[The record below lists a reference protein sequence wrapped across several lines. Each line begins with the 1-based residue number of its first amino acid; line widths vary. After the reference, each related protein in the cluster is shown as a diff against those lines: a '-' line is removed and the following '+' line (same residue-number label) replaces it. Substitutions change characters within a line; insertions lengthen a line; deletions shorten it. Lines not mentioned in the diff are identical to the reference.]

1 MTSSYRPQPGAIA
14 LSFPVTGAG
23 PRPAAT
29 KDIYV
34 SVFARLG
41 WFFKEQWQRYL
52 VAISL
57 LMMVALLTVIPPKVV
72 GWVVDGIAKGSL
84 DSATLTGYLAG
95 LFGLGLLIYLLR
107 YVWRVMLFGASYRLA
122 YVLRNRLFGHFT
134 RMSPDFYQ
142 RHRTGDL
149 MAHATNDIQA
159 VEMTA
164 GEGVLTLVDS
174 MIVGILVLSIMCS
187 QYSWQL
193 TLLSLLP
200 LPVMAFFMNRF
211 GTQIYKEFKAAQGAF
226 SRLNNKTQ
234 EALSGVRVLKSY
246 AVESL
251 EDRGFAE
258 LTREAG
264 ACNMAVA
271 RIDAKFDPVIYLC
284 IGCSY
289 FLAVAGGSALVLRD
303 ELTLGEL
310 TSFTMYL
317 GQLIWPMFAIAW
329 LFNIIERGSA
339 AYSRIESLLAERSDI
354 EEPVHPVALAS
365 ASAFPL
371 RAVALSYQLEQRTL
385 LRNVEFTLQAGGM
398 LGIVGRTGA
407 GKSSLLKLLMRL
419 ANPTAGEIR
428 MGEVPISQLALG
440 ELRSQFAYVP
450 QEPFLF
456 STTIA
461 ANIALGRPDASR
473 EEIERV
479 ARIAC
484 VHDDIS
490 RFPKGYETE
499 VGEKG
504 VTLSGG
510 QKQRLAIARALLLEA
525 PILVLDDALSA
536 VDAHTEQQILHALK
550 AHKRTLILVS
560 HRMTAVEQADEILVL
575 EQGHVSERGRHGTL
589 MAHNGW
595 YADMVRYQR
604 LEQDVEES
612 L

>member
-1 MTSSYRPQPGAIA
+1 MPRR
-14 LSFPVTGAG
+14 AG
-23 PRPAAT
+23 WWTP
-29 KDIYV
+29 KVGGV
-34 SVFARLG
+34 SVFLRLG
-41 WFFKEQWQRYL
+41 WFFKEQWRRYL
-52 VAISL
+52 IAITL
-57 LMMVALLTVIPPKVV
+57 LMMVAILTVIPPKVV
-72 GWVVDGIAKGSL
+72 GWVVDGIAKGGL
-84 DSATLTGYLAG
+84 DNDTLLRYLAG

-211 GTQIYKEFKAAQGAF
+211 GKQIYKEFKAAQGAF

-251 EDRGFAE
+251 EDQGFAE
-258 LTREAG
+258 LTRQAG
-264 ACNMAVA
+264 ERNMAVA

-289 FLAVAGGSALVLRD
+289 FLAVAGGSALVLQG

-354 EEPVHPVALAS
+354 EDPAQPQAL

-371 RAVALSYQLEQRTL
+371 CANGVGYRLEQRDL
-385 LRNVEFTLQAGGM
+385 LQDIDFNLQRGGM
-398 LGIVGRTGA
+398 LGVVGRTGA

-419 ANPTAGEIR
+419 ANPSAGELT
-428 MGEVPISQLALG
+428 MGGVPVERLALG
-440 ELRSQFAYVP
+440 ELRRQFAYVP

-461 ANIALGRPDASR
+461 ANIALGRPDASQ
-473 EEIERV
+473 EEIDRV

-484 VHDDIS
+484 VHDDIV

-536 VDAHTEQQILHALK
+536 VDAHTEQLILHALK
-550 AHKRTLILVS
+550 AHRRTLILVS

-575 EQGHVSERGRHGTL
+575 EQGRVSERGRHGAL
-589 MAHNGW
+589 IAHNGW

>member
-1 MTSSYRPQPGAIA
+1 M
-14 LSFPVTGAG
+14 
-23 PRPAAT
+23 
-29 KDIYV
+29 
-34 SVFARLG
+34 SVFSRLG
-41 WFFKEQWQRYL
+41 WFFKEQWRRYL
-52 VAISL
+52 IAISL

-84 DSATLTGYLAG
+84 DNDTLMGYLAG
-95 LFGLGLLIYLLR
+95 LFVLGLLIYLLR

-122 YVLRNRLFGHFT
+122 YVLRNRLFSHFT

-174 MIVGILVLSIMCS
+174 IIVGVLVLSIMCS

-251 EDRGFAE
+251 EDKGFAE
-258 LTREAG
+258 LTRQAG

-289 FLAVAGGSALVLRD
+289 FLAVAGGSVLVVRD

-339 AYSRIESLLAERSDI
+339 AYSRIESMLAERSDI
-354 EEPVHPVALAS
+354 EEPTEPAIFAS
-365 ASAFPL
+365 PFPL
-371 RAVALSYQLEQRTL
+371 QAKGVSYQLAQRTL
-385 LRNVEFTLQAGGM
+385 LRHVDFTLHSGGM

-419 ANPTAGEIR
+419 ANPTSGELT
-428 MGEVPISQLALG
+428 MGAVPIAQLALG
-440 ELRSQFAYVP
+440 DLRGQFAYVP

-461 ANIALGRPDASR
+461 ANIALGRPDASQ

-484 VHDDIS
+484 VHDDIC

-510 QKQRLAIARALLLEA
+510 QKQRLSIARALLLAA

-536 VDAHTEQQILHALK
+536 VDAHTEQQILQALK
-550 AHKRTLILVS
+550 AHRRTLILVS

-575 EQGHVSERGRHGTL
+575 EQGYISERGRHGAL

>member
-1 MTSSYRPQPGAIA
+1 M
-14 LSFPVTGAG
+14 
-23 PRPAAT
+23 
-29 KDIYV
+29 
-34 SVFARLG
+34 SVFSRLG
-41 WFFKEQWQRYL
+41 WFFKEQWRRYL
-52 VAISL
+52 IAISL

-84 DSATLTGYLAG
+84 DNDTLMGYLAG
-95 LFGLGLLIYLLR
+95 LFVLGLLIYLLR

-122 YVLRNRLFGHFT
+122 YVLRNRLFSHFT

-174 MIVGILVLSIMCS
+174 IIVGVLVLSIMCS

-251 EDRGFAE
+251 EDKGFAE
-258 LTREAG
+258 LTRQAG

-289 FLAVAGGSALVLRD
+289 FLAVAGGSVLVVRD

-339 AYSRIESLLAERSDI
+339 AYSRIESMLAERSDI
-354 EEPVHPVALAS
+354 EDPTEPAVFVSP
-365 ASAFPL
+365 FPL
-371 RAVALSYQLEQRTL
+371 QAKGVSYQLEQRTL
-385 LRNVEFTLQAGGM
+385 LRNIDFTLHSGGM

-419 ANPTAGEIR
+419 ANPTSGELT
-428 MGEVPISQLALG
+428 MGAVPIAQLALG
-440 ELRSQFAYVP
+440 DLRGQFAYVP

-461 ANIALGRPDASR
+461 ANIALGRPDAR
-473 EEIERV
+473 QEEIERV

-484 VHDDIS
+484 VHDDIC

-510 QKQRLAIARALLLEA
+510 QKQRLSIARALLLAA

-536 VDAHTEQQILHALK
+536 VDAHTEQQILQALK
-550 AHKRTLILVS
+550 AHRRTLILVS

-575 EQGHVSERGRHGTL
+575 EQGHISERGRHGAL

>member
-1 MTSSYRPQPGAIA
+1 MTLSYRPLLGAIA
-14 LSFPVTGAG
+14 LRFPVTGG
-23 PRPAAT
+23 SLGLAAT

-34 SVFARLG
+34 SVFSRLG
-41 WFFKEQWQRYL
+41 WFFKEQWRRYL
-52 VAISL
+52 IAISL

-84 DSATLTGYLAG
+84 DNDTLMGYLAW
-95 LFGLGLLIYLLR
+95 LFVLGLLIYLLR

-122 YVLRNRLFGHFT
+122 YVLRNRLFSHFT

-174 MIVGILVLSIMCS
+174 IIVGVLVLSIMCS

-251 EDRGFAE
+251 EDKGFAE
-258 LTREAG
+258 LTRQAG

-289 FLAVAGGSALVLRD
+289 FLAVAGGSVLVVRD

-339 AYSRIESLLAERSDI
+339 AYSRIESMLAERSDI
-354 EEPVHPVALAS
+354 EDPMEPAVFVSP
-365 ASAFPL
+365 FPL
-371 RAVALSYQLEQRTL
+371 QAKGVSYQLEQRTL
-385 LRNVEFTLQAGGM
+385 LRNIDFTLHSGGM

-419 ANPTAGEIR
+419 ANPTSGELT
-428 MGEVPISQLALG
+428 MGAVSIAQLALG
-440 ELRSQFAYVP
+440 DLRGQFAYVP

-461 ANIALGRPDASR
+461 ANIALGRPDASQ

-484 VHDDIS
+484 VHDDIC

-510 QKQRLAIARALLLEA
+510 QKQRLSIARALLLAA

-536 VDAHTEQQILHALK
+536 VDAHTEQQILQALK
-550 AHKRTLILVS
+550 AHRRTLILVS

-575 EQGHVSERGRHGTL
+575 EQGHISERGRHGAL

>member
-1 MTSSYRPQPGAIA
+1 MTLSYRPLLGAIA
-14 LSFPVTGAG
+14 LRFPVTGG
-23 PRPAAT
+23 SLGLAAT

-34 SVFARLG
+34 SVFSRLG
-41 WFFKEQWQRYL
+41 WFFKEQWRRYL
-52 VAISL
+52 IAISL

-84 DSATLTGYLAG
+84 DNDTLMGYLAW
-95 LFGLGLLIYLLR
+95 LFVLGLLIYLLR

-122 YVLRNRLFGHFT
+122 YVLRNRLFSHFT

-174 MIVGILVLSIMCS
+174 IIVGVLVLSIMCS

-251 EDRGFAE
+251 EDKGFAE
-258 LTREAG
+258 LTRQAG

-289 FLAVAGGSALVLRD
+289 FLAVAGGSVLVVRD

-339 AYSRIESLLAERSDI
+339 AYSRIESMLAERSDI
-354 EEPVHPVALAS
+354 EDPTEPAAFVSP
-365 ASAFPL
+365 FPL
-371 RAVALSYQLEQRTL
+371 QAKGVSYQLEQRTL
-385 LRNVEFTLQAGGM
+385 LRNIDFNLQSGGM

-419 ANPTAGEIR
+419 ANPTSGELT
-428 MGEVPISQLALG
+428 MGAVPIAQLALG
-440 ELRSQFAYVP
+440 DLRGQFAYVP

-461 ANIALGRPDASR
+461 ANIALGRPDASQ

-484 VHDDIS
+484 VHDDIC
-490 RFPKGYETE
+490 RFPKGYETD

-510 QKQRLAIARALLLEA
+510 QKQRLSIARALLLAA

-536 VDAHTEQQILHALK
+536 VDAHTEQQILQALK
-550 AHKRTLILVS
+550 AHRRTLILVS

-575 EQGHVSERGRHGTL
+575 EQGHISERGRHGAL

>member
-1 MTSSYRPQPGAIA
+1 
-14 LSFPVTGAG
+14 
-23 PRPAAT
+23 
-29 KDIYV
+29 
-34 SVFARLG
+34 
-41 WFFKEQWQRYL
+41 
-52 VAISL
+52 
-57 LMMVALLTVIPPKVV
+57 
-72 GWVVDGIAKGSL
+72 
-84 DSATLTGYLAG
+84 
-95 LFGLGLLIYLLR
+95 
-107 YVWRVMLFGASYRLA
+107 
-122 YVLRNRLFGHFT
+122 
-134 RMSPDFYQ
+134 MSPDFYQ

-174 MIVGILVLSIMCS
+174 IMVGVLVLSIMCS

-211 GTQIYKEFKAAQGAF
+211 GKQIYKQFKSAQGAF
-226 SRLNNKTQ
+226 SKLNNKTQ

-251 EDRGFAE
+251 EDQGFAE
-258 LTREAG
+258 LTRQAG
-264 ACNMAVA
+264 ERNMAVA

-339 AYSRIESLLAERSDI
+339 AYSRIESLLGERSDI
-354 EEPVHPVALAS
+354 EEPAHPLALVS
-365 ASAFPL
+365 PFPL
-371 RAVALSYQLEQRTL
+371 QARYVGYQLEQRTL
-385 LRNVEFTLQAGGM
+385 LQSVDFTLQAGGM

-419 ANPTAGEIR
+419 ANPTAGEVR
-428 MGEVPISQLALG
+428 MGDIPISQLALG

-473 EEIERV
+473 EEVERV

-575 EQGHVSERGRHGTL
+575 EQGAVSERGRHGAL

-604 LEQDVEES
+604 LEEAVEES

>member
-1 MTSSYRPQPGAIA
+1 M
-14 LSFPVTGAG
+14 
-23 PRPAAT
+23 
-29 KDIYV
+29 
-34 SVFARLG
+34 SVFSRLG
-41 WFFKEQWQRYL
+41 WFFKEQWRRYL
-52 VAISL
+52 IAISL

-84 DSATLTGYLAG
+84 DNDTLMGYLAG
-95 LFGLGLLIYLLR
+95 LFVLGLLIYLLR

-122 YVLRNRLFGHFT
+122 YVLRNRLFSHFT

-174 MIVGILVLSIMCS
+174 IIVGVLVLSIMCS

-251 EDRGFAE
+251 EDKGFAE
-258 LTREAG
+258 LTRQAG

-289 FLAVAGGSALVLRD
+289 FLAVAGGSVLVVRD

-339 AYSRIESLLAERSDI
+339 AYSRIESMLAERSDI
-354 EEPVHPVALAS
+354 EEPTEPAVFVSP
-365 ASAFPL
+365 FPL
-371 RAVALSYQLEQRTL
+371 QAKGVSYQLEQRTL
-385 LRNVEFTLQAGGM
+385 LRNIDFNLHSGGM

-419 ANPTAGEIR
+419 ANPTSGELT
-428 MGEVPISQLALG
+428 MGAVSIAQLALG
-440 ELRSQFAYVP
+440 DLRGQFAYVP

-461 ANIALGRPDASR
+461 ANIALGRPDASQ

-484 VHDDIS
+484 VHDDIC

-510 QKQRLAIARALLLEA
+510 QKQRLSIARALLLAA

-536 VDAHTEQQILHALK
+536 VDAHTEQQILQALK
-550 AHKRTLILVS
+550 AHRRTLILVS

-575 EQGHVSERGRHGTL
+575 EQGHISERGRHGAL

>member
-1 MTSSYRPQPGAIA
+1 M
-14 LSFPVTGAG
+14 
-23 PRPAAT
+23 
-29 KDIYV
+29 
-34 SVFARLG
+34 G
-41 WFFKEQWQRYL
+41 WFFKEQWRRYL
-52 VAISL
+52 IAISL

-84 DSATLTGYLAG
+84 DNDTLMGYLAG
-95 LFGLGLLIYLLR
+95 LFVLGLLIYLLR

-122 YVLRNRLFGHFT
+122 YVLRNRLFSHFT

-174 MIVGILVLSIMCS
+174 IIVGVLVLSIMCS

-234 EALSGVRVLKSY
+234 EALSGVRVIKSY

-251 EDRGFAE
+251 EDKGFAE
-258 LTREAG
+258 LTRQAG

-289 FLAVAGGSALVLRD
+289 FLAVAGGSVLVVRD

-339 AYSRIESLLAERSDI
+339 AYSRIESMLAERSDI
-354 EEPVHPVALAS
+354 EDPTEPAAFVSP
-365 ASAFPL
+365 FPL
-371 RAVALSYQLEQRTL
+371 QAKGVSYQLEQRTL
-385 LRNVEFTLQAGGM
+385 LRNIDFNLQSGGM

-419 ANPTAGEIR
+419 ANPTSGELT
-428 MGEVPISQLALG
+428 MGAVPIAQLALG
-440 ELRSQFAYVP
+440 DLRGQFAYVP

-461 ANIALGRPDASR
+461 ANIALGRPDASQ

-484 VHDDIS
+484 VHDDIC

-510 QKQRLAIARALLLEA
+510 QKQRLSIARALLLAA

-536 VDAHTEQQILHALK
+536 VDAHTEQQILQALK
-550 AHKRTLILVS
+550 AHRRTLILVS
-560 HRMTAVEQADEILVL
+560 HRMTAVEQADDILVL
-575 EQGHVSERGRHGTL
+575 EQGHISERGRHGAL

>member
-1 MTSSYRPQPGAIA
+1 M
-14 LSFPVTGAG
+14 
-23 PRPAAT
+23 
-29 KDIYV
+29 
-34 SVFARLG
+34 SVFLRLG
-41 WFFKEQWQRYL
+41 WFFKDQWRRYL
-52 VAISL
+52 MAISL

-72 GWVVDGIAKGSL
+72 GWVVDGIARGEL
-84 DSATLTGYLAG
+84 DDGTLMGYLAG
-95 LFGLGLLIYLLR
+95 LLGLGLLIYLLR

-122 YVLRNRLFGHFT
+122 YVLRNRLFTHFT

-174 MIVGILVLSIMCS
+174 FIVGILVLSIMCS

-251 EDRGFAE
+251 EDQGFAE
-258 LTREAG
+258 LTRQAG
-264 ACNMAVA
+264 ERNMAVA

-289 FLAVAGGSALVLRD
+289 FLAVAGGSALVLQD
-303 ELTLGEL
+303 KLTLGEL

-339 AYSRIESLLAERSDI
+339 AYSRIESMLGERSDI
-354 EEPVHPVALAS
+354 EEPPRPAACVSAL
-365 ASAFPL
+365 PL
-371 RAVALSYQLEQRTL
+371 AVGGLGSRLEPGALLQDID
-385 LRNVEFTLQAGGM
+385 FTLKQGGM
-398 LGIVGRTGA
+398 LGVVGRTGA

-419 ANPTAGEIR
+419 ANPTAGAIT
-428 MGEVPISQLALG
+428 MGGVPIDQLPLG
-440 ELRSQFAYVP
+440 TLRNQFAYVP

-461 ANIALGRPDASR
+461 ANIALGKPEASQ

-484 VHDDIS
+484 VHDDIV
-490 RFPKGYETE
+490 RFPRGYQTE

-510 QKQRLAIARALLLEA
+510 QKQRLAIARALLLDA

-536 VDAHTEQQILHALK
+536 VDAHTEQQILLALK
-550 AHKRTLILVS
+550 AHRRTLILVS
-560 HRMTAVEQADEILVL
+560 HRMTAVEQANEILVL
-575 EQGHVSERGRHGTL
+575 EQGAISERGAHGAL
-589 MAHNGW
+589 MTHNGW

>member
-1 MTSSYRPQPGAIA
+1 M
-14 LSFPVTGAG
+14 
-23 PRPAAT
+23 
-29 KDIYV
+29 
-34 SVFARLG
+34 SVFSRLG
-41 WFFKEQWQRYL
+41 WFFKEQWRRYL

-84 DSATLTGYLAG
+84 DNDTLMGYLAG
-95 LFGLGLLIYLLR
+95 LFVLGLLIYLLR

-122 YVLRNRLFGHFT
+122 YVLRNRLFSHFT

-174 MIVGILVLSIMCS
+174 IIVGVLVLSIMCS

-251 EDRGFAE
+251 EDKGFAE
-258 LTREAG
+258 LTRQAG

-289 FLAVAGGSALVLRD
+289 FLAVAGGSVLVVRD

-354 EEPVHPVALAS
+354 EEPAEPTEFV
-365 ASAFPL
+365 SAFPL
-371 RAVALSYQLEQRTL
+371 QAKGVSYQLEQRTL
-385 LRNVEFTLQAGGM
+385 LRNIDFTLHSGGM

-419 ANPTAGEIR
+419 ANPTSGELT
-428 MGEVPISQLALG
+428 MGAVPIAQLALG
-440 ELRSQFAYVP
+440 ELRGQFAYVP

-461 ANIALGRPDASR
+461 ANIALGRPDASQ
-473 EEIERV
+473 EQIERV

-484 VHDDIS
+484 VHDDIC

-510 QKQRLAIARALLLEA
+510 QKQRLSIARALLLEG

-536 VDAHTEQQILHALK
+536 VDAHTERQILQALK
-550 AHKRTLILVS
+550 THRRTLILVS

-575 EQGHVSERGRHGTL
+575 EQGHISERGRHGAL

>member
-1 MTSSYRPQPGAIA
+1 MTLSYRPLLGAIA
-14 LSFPVTGAG
+14 LRFPVTGG
-23 PRPAAT
+23 SLGLAAT

-34 SVFARLG
+34 SVFSRLG
-41 WFFKEQWQRYL
+41 WFFKEQWRRYL
-52 VAISL
+52 IAISL

-84 DSATLTGYLAG
+84 DNDTLMGYLAG
-95 LFGLGLLIYLLR
+95 LFVLGLLIYLLR

-122 YVLRNRLFGHFT
+122 YVLRNRLFSHFT

-174 MIVGILVLSIMCS
+174 IIVGVLVLSIMCS

-251 EDRGFAE
+251 EDKGFAE
-258 LTREAG
+258 LTRQAG

-289 FLAVAGGSALVLRD
+289 FLAVAGGSVLVVRD

-339 AYSRIESLLAERSDI
+339 AYSRIESMLAERSDI
-354 EEPVHPVALAS
+354 EDPMEPAVFVSP
-365 ASAFPL
+365 FPL
-371 RAVALSYQLEQRTL
+371 QAKGVSYQLEQRTL
-385 LRNVEFTLQAGGM
+385 LRNIDFTLHSGGM

-419 ANPTAGEIR
+419 ANPTSGELT
-428 MGEVPISQLALG
+428 MGAVSIAQLALG
-440 ELRSQFAYVP
+440 DLRGQFAYVP

-461 ANIALGRPDASR
+461 ANIALGRPDAR
-473 EEIERV
+473 QEEIERV

-484 VHDDIS
+484 VHDDIC

-510 QKQRLAIARALLLEA
+510 QKQRLSIARALLLAA

-536 VDAHTEQQILHALK
+536 VDAHTEQQILQALK
-550 AHKRTLILVS
+550 AHRRTLILVS

-575 EQGHVSERGRHGTL
+575 EQGHISERGRHGAL

>member
-1 MTSSYRPQPGAIA
+1 MTLSYRPLLGAIA
-14 LSFPVTGAG
+14 LRFPVTGG
-23 PRPAAT
+23 SLGLAAT

-34 SVFARLG
+34 SVFSRLG
-41 WFFKEQWQRYL
+41 WFFKEQWRRYL
-52 VAISL
+52 IAISL

-84 DSATLTGYLAG
+84 DNDTLMGYLAW
-95 LFGLGLLIYLLR
+95 LFVLGLLIYLLR

-122 YVLRNRLFGHFT
+122 YVLRNRLFSHFT

-174 MIVGILVLSIMCS
+174 IIVGVLVLSIMCS

-251 EDRGFAE
+251 EDKGFAE
-258 LTREAG
+258 LTRQAG

-289 FLAVAGGSALVLRD
+289 FLAVAGGSVLVVRD

-339 AYSRIESLLAERSDI
+339 AYSRIESMLAERSDI
-354 EEPVHPVALAS
+354 EDPTEPAAFVSP
-365 ASAFPL
+365 FPL
-371 RAVALSYQLEQRTL
+371 QAKGVSYQLEQRTL
-385 LRNVEFTLQAGGM
+385 LRNIDFNLQSGGM

-419 ANPTAGEIR
+419 ANPTSGELT
-428 MGEVPISQLALG
+428 MGAVPIAQLALG
-440 ELRSQFAYVP
+440 DLRGQFAYVP

-461 ANIALGRPDASR
+461 ANIALGRPDASQ

-484 VHDDIS
+484 VHDDIC

-510 QKQRLAIARALLLEA
+510 QKQRLSIARALLLAA

-536 VDAHTEQQILHALK
+536 VDAHTEQQILQALK
-550 AHKRTLILVS
+550 AHRRTLILVS
-560 HRMTAVEQADEILVL
+560 HRMTAVEQAEEILVL
-575 EQGHVSERGRHGTL
+575 EQGHISERGRHGAL

>member
-1 MTSSYRPQPGAIA
+1 MI
-14 LSFPVTGAG
+14 
-23 PRPAAT
+23 AT

-34 SVFARLG
+34 SVFSRLG
-41 WFFKEQWQRYL
+41 WFFKEQWRRYL

-57 LMMVALLTVIPPKVV
+57 LMMVAVLTVIPPRVV

-84 DSATLTGYLAG
+84 DNDTLIRYLAG
-95 LFGLGLLIYLLR
+95 LFVLGLLIYLLR

-122 YVLRNRLFGHFT
+122 YVLRNRLFSHFT

-174 MIVGILVLSIMCS
+174 IIVGALVLSIMCS

-234 EALSGVRVLKSY
+234 ETLSGVRVLKSY

-251 EDRGFAE
+251 EDKGFAE
-258 LTREAG
+258 LTRQAG

-289 FLAVAGGSALVLRD
+289 FLAVAGGSVLVVRD

-354 EEPVHPVALAS
+354 EEPAQPATFT
-365 ASAFPL
+365 SAFPL
-371 RAVALSYQLEQRTL
+371 KAKGVSYQLEQCTL
-385 LRNVEFTLQAGGM
+385 LRNIDFTLHRGGM
-398 LGIVGRTGA
+398 LGVVGRTGA
-407 GKSSLLKLLMRL
+407 GKSALLKLLMRL
-419 ANPTAGEIR
+419 ANPTAGELT
-428 MGEVPISQLALG
+428 MGAVPITQLALG
-440 ELRSQFAYVP
+440 ELRDQFAYVP

-461 ANIALGRPDASR
+461 ANIALGRPDASA

-484 VHDDIS
+484 VHDDIR
-490 RFPKGYETE
+490 RFPRGYETD

-510 QKQRLAIARALLLEA
+510 QKQRLAIARALLLEG

-536 VDAHTEQQILHALK
+536 VDAHTELQILQALK
-550 AHKRTLILVS
+550 AHRRTLILVS

-575 EQGHVSERGRHGTL
+575 EQGRVSERGRHGIL

>member
-1 MTSSYRPQPGAIA
+1 MTLSYRPLLGAIA
-14 LSFPVTGAG
+14 LRFPVTGG
-23 PRPAAT
+23 SLGLAAT

-34 SVFARLG
+34 SVFSRLG
-41 WFFKEQWQRYL
+41 WFFKEQWRRYL
-52 VAISL
+52 IAISL

-84 DSATLTGYLAG
+84 DNDTLMGYLAG
-95 LFGLGLLIYLLR
+95 LFVLGLLIYLLR

-122 YVLRNRLFGHFT
+122 YVLRNRLFSHFT

-174 MIVGILVLSIMCS
+174 IIVGVLVLSIMCS

-251 EDRGFAE
+251 EDKGFAE
-258 LTREAG
+258 LTRQAG

-289 FLAVAGGSALVLRD
+289 FLAVAGGSVLVVRD

-339 AYSRIESLLAERSDI
+339 AYSRIESMLAERSDI
-354 EEPVHPVALAS
+354 EDPTEPAVFVSP
-365 ASAFPL
+365 FPL
-371 RAVALSYQLEQRTL
+371 QAKGVSYQLEQRTL
-385 LRNVEFTLQAGGM
+385 LRHVDFTLHSGGM

-419 ANPTAGEIR
+419 ANPTSGELT
-428 MGEVPISQLALG
+428 MGAVPIAQLALG
-440 ELRSQFAYVP
+440 DLRGQFAYVP

-461 ANIALGRPDASR
+461 ANIALGRPDASQ

-484 VHDDIS
+484 VHDDIC

-510 QKQRLAIARALLLEA
+510 QKQRLSIARALLLVA

-536 VDAHTEQQILHALK
+536 VDAHTEQQILQALK
-550 AHKRTLILVS
+550 AHRRTLILVS

-575 EQGHVSERGRHGTL
+575 EQGHISERGRHGAL

>member
-1 MTSSYRPQPGAIA
+1 M
-14 LSFPVTGAG
+14 
-23 PRPAAT
+23 
-29 KDIYV
+29 
-34 SVFARLG
+34 SVFLRLG
-41 WFFKEQWQRYL
+41 WFFKDQWRRYL
-52 VAISL
+52 MAISL

-72 GWVVDGIAKGSL
+72 GWVVDGIARGEL
-84 DSATLTGYLAG
+84 DEGTLMGYLAG
-95 LFGLGLLIYLLR
+95 LLGLGLLIYLLR

-122 YVLRNRLFGHFT
+122 YVLRNRLFSHFT

-164 GEGVLTLVDS
+164 GEGVLTLVAS
-174 MIVGILVLSIMCS
+174 FIVGILVLSIMCS

-251 EDRGFAE
+251 EDKGFAE
-258 LTREAG
+258 LTRQAG
-264 ACNMAVA
+264 ECNMAVA

-289 FLAVAGGSALVLRD
+289 FLAVAGGSALVLQDR
-303 ELTLGEL
+303 LTLGEL

-339 AYSRIESLLAERSDI
+339 AYSRIESMLGERSDI
-354 EEPVHPVALAS
+354 EEPARPAAFVSAL
-365 ASAFPL
+365 PL
-371 RAVALSYQLEQRTL
+371 EARGLGYRLEQRSL
-385 LRNVEFTLQAGGM
+385 LHGVDFTLQHGAM

-419 ANPTAGEIR
+419 ANPTAGAIA
-428 MGEVPISQLALG
+428 MGGVPIDQLPLG
-440 ELRSQFAYVP
+440 TLRSQFAYVP

-461 ANIALGRPDASR
+461 ANIALGKPEASR

-484 VHDDIS
+484 VHDDIV

-504 VTLSGG
+504 VTVSGG
-510 QKQRLAIARALLLEA
+510 QKQRLAIARALLLAA
-525 PILVLDDALSA
+525 PVLVLDDALSA
-536 VDAHTEQQILHALK
+536 VDAHTEQQILLALK
-550 AHKRTLILVS
+550 AHRRTLILVS

-575 EQGHVSERGRHGTL
+575 DQGAISERGAHGAL

>member
-1 MTSSYRPQPGAIA
+1 MTLSYRPLLGAIA
-14 LSFPVTGAG
+14 LRFPVTGG
-23 PRPAAT
+23 SLGLAAT

-34 SVFARLG
+34 SVFSRLG
-41 WFFKEQWQRYL
+41 WFFKEQWRRYL
-52 VAISL
+52 IAISL

-84 DSATLTGYLAG
+84 DNDTLMGYLAG
-95 LFGLGLLIYLLR
+95 LFVLGLLIYLLR

-122 YVLRNRLFGHFT
+122 YVLRNRLFSHFT

-174 MIVGILVLSIMCS
+174 IIVGVLVLSIMCS

-251 EDRGFAE
+251 EDKGFAE
-258 LTREAG
+258 LTRQAG

-289 FLAVAGGSALVLRD
+289 FLAVAGGSVLVVRD

-339 AYSRIESLLAERSDI
+339 AYSRIESMLAERSDI
-354 EEPVHPVALAS
+354 EEPTEQAMFVSP
-365 ASAFPL
+365 FPL
-371 RAVALSYQLEQRTL
+371 QAKGVSYQLEQRTL
-385 LRNVEFTLQAGGM
+385 LRNIDFTLHRGGM

-419 ANPTAGEIR
+419 ANPTSGELT
-428 MGEVPISQLALG
+428 MGAVPIAQLALG
-440 ELRSQFAYVP
+440 DLRGQFAYVP

-461 ANIALGRPDASR
+461 ANIALGRPDASQ

-484 VHDDIS
+484 VHDDIC
-490 RFPKGYETE
+490 RFPKGYETD

-510 QKQRLAIARALLLEA
+510 QKQRLSIARALLLAA

-536 VDAHTEQQILHALK
+536 VDAHTEQQILQALK
-550 AHKRTLILVS
+550 AHRRTLILVS

-575 EQGHVSERGRHGTL
+575 EQGHISERGRHGTL

>member
-1 MTSSYRPQPGAIA
+1 M
-14 LSFPVTGAG
+14 
-23 PRPAAT
+23 
-29 KDIYV
+29 
-34 SVFARLG
+34 SVFLRLG
-41 WFFKEQWQRYL
+41 WFFKEQWRRYL
-52 VAISL
+52 IAIIL
-57 LMMVALLTVIPPKVV
+57 LMMVAILTVIPPKVV
-72 GWVVDGIAKGSL
+72 GWVVDGIAKRGL
-84 DSATLTGYLAG
+84 DNDTLLRYLAG

-142 RHRTGDL
+142 RHRIGDL

-211 GTQIYKEFKAAQGAF
+211 GKQIYKEFKAAQGAF

-251 EDRGFAE
+251 EDQGFAE
-258 LTREAG
+258 LTRQAG
-264 ACNMAVA
+264 ERNMAVA

-354 EEPVHPVALAS
+354 EDPAQPQALT
-365 ASAFPL
+365 SAFPL
-371 RAVALSYQLEQRTL
+371 SACGVGYRLEQRDL
-385 LRNVEFTLQAGGM
+385 LQDIDFTLQRGGM
-398 LGIVGRTGA
+398 LGVVGRTGA

-419 ANPTAGEIR
+419 ANPSAGQLT
-428 MGEVPISQLALG
+428 MGSVPIERLALG
-440 ELRSQFAYVP
+440 ELRRQFAYVP

-461 ANIALGRPDASR
+461 ANIALGRPDASQ

-479 ARIAC
+479 ARIAS
-484 VHDDIS
+484 VHDDIV

-550 AHKRTLILVS
+550 VHRRTLILVS

-575 EQGHVSERGRHGTL
+575 EQGHVSERGRHGAL

>member
-1 MTSSYRPQPGAIA
+1 M
-14 LSFPVTGAG
+14 
-23 PRPAAT
+23 
-29 KDIYV
+29 
-34 SVFARLG
+34 SVFSRLG
-41 WFFKEQWQRYL
+41 WFFKEQWRRYL

-84 DSATLTGYLAG
+84 DNNTLMGYLAG
-95 LFGLGLLIYLLR
+95 LFVLGLLIYLLR

-122 YVLRNRLFGHFT
+122 YVLRNRLFSHFT

-174 MIVGILVLSIMCS
+174 IIVGVLVLSIMCS

-251 EDRGFAE
+251 EDKGFAE
-258 LTREAG
+258 LTRQAG

-289 FLAVAGGSALVLRD
+289 FLAVAGGSVLVVRD

-354 EEPVHPVALAS
+354 EEPTEPAMFVSP
-365 ASAFPL
+365 FPL
-371 RAVALSYQLEQRTL
+371 QAKGVSYQLEQRTL
-385 LRNVEFTLQAGGM
+385 LRNIDFTLHSGGM

-419 ANPTAGEIR
+419 ANPTSGELT
-428 MGEVPISQLALG
+428 MGAVPIAQLALG
-440 ELRSQFAYVP
+440 ELRGQFAYVP

-461 ANIALGRPDASR
+461 ANIALGRPDASQ

-484 VHDDIS
+484 VHDDIC

-510 QKQRLAIARALLLEA
+510 QKQRLSIARALLLEG

-536 VDAHTEQQILHALK
+536 VDAHTERQILQALK
-550 AHKRTLILVS
+550 TYRQTLILVS

-575 EQGHVSERGRHGTL
+575 EQGHISERGRHGAL

>member
-1 MTSSYRPQPGAIA
+1 M
-14 LSFPVTGAG
+14 
-23 PRPAAT
+23 
-29 KDIYV
+29 
-34 SVFARLG
+34 SVFLRLG
-41 WFFKEQWQRYL
+41 WFFKDQWRRYL

-57 LMMVALLTVIPPKVV
+57 LMLVALLTVIPPKVV
-72 GWVVDGIAKGSL
+72 GWVVDGIAKGGL
-84 DSATLTGYLAG
+84 DGSTLTGYLAG

-122 YVLRNRLFGHFT
+122 YVLRNRLFTHFT

-174 MIVGILVLSIMCS
+174 FIVGILVLSIMCS

-251 EDRGFAE
+251 EDQGFAE
-258 LTREAG
+258 LTRQAG
-264 ACNMAVA
+264 ERNMAVA

-354 EEPVHPVALAS
+354 EEPSSPLPFTS
-365 ASAFPL
+365 PFPL
-371 RAVALSYQLEQRTL
+371 VMKGVAYRLESRTL
-385 LRNVEFTLQAGGM
+385 LLGIDFTLSRGGM

-419 ANPTAGEIR
+419 ANPGAGQITMEGQAI
-428 MGEVPISQLALG
+428 EQLSLEA
-440 ELRSQFAYVP
+440 LRSQFAYVP

-461 ANIALGRPDASR
+461 ANIALGRLDASQ

-484 VHDDIS
+484 VHDDIV
-490 RFPKGYETE
+490 RFPRGYETE

-510 QKQRLAIARALLLEA
+510 QKQRLAIARALLLDA

-536 VDAHTEQQILHALK
+536 VDAHTEQQILLALK

-575 EQGHVSERGRHGTL
+575 EQGEISERGRHDAL
-589 MAHNGW
+589 MIHNGW

>member
-1 MTSSYRPQPGAIA
+1 MTLSYRPLLGAIA
-14 LSFPVTGAG
+14 LRFPVTGG
-23 PRPAAT
+23 SLGLAAT

-34 SVFARLG
+34 SVFSRLG
-41 WFFKEQWQRYL
+41 WFFKEQWRRYL
-52 VAISL
+52 IAISL

-84 DSATLTGYLAG
+84 DNDTLMGYLAG
-95 LFGLGLLIYLLR
+95 LFVLGLLIYLLR

-122 YVLRNRLFGHFT
+122 YVLRNRLFSHFT

-174 MIVGILVLSIMCS
+174 IIVGVLVLSIMCS

-251 EDRGFAE
+251 EDKGFAE
-258 LTREAG
+258 LTRQAG

-289 FLAVAGGSALVLRD
+289 FLAVAGGSVLVVRD

-339 AYSRIESLLAERSDI
+339 AYSRIESMLAERSDI
-354 EEPVHPVALAS
+354 EDPTEPAVFVSP
-365 ASAFPL
+365 FPL
-371 RAVALSYQLEQRTL
+371 QAKGVSYQLEQRTL
-385 LRNVEFTLQAGGM
+385 LRNIDFTLHSGGM

-419 ANPTAGEIR
+419 ANPTSGELT
-428 MGEVPISQLALG
+428 MDAVPIAQLALG
-440 ELRSQFAYVP
+440 DLRGQFAYVP

-461 ANIALGRPDASR
+461 ANIALGRPDASQ

-484 VHDDIS
+484 VHDDIC

-510 QKQRLAIARALLLEA
+510 QKQRLSIARALLLAA

-536 VDAHTEQQILHALK
+536 VDAHTEQQILQALK
-550 AHKRTLILVS
+550 AHRRTLILVS

-575 EQGHVSERGRHGTL
+575 EQGHISERGRHGIL

>member
-1 MTSSYRPQPGAIA
+1 M
-14 LSFPVTGAG
+14 
-23 PRPAAT
+23 
-29 KDIYV
+29 
-34 SVFARLG
+34 SVFSRLG
-41 WFFKEQWQRYL
+41 WFFKEQWRRYL
-52 VAISL
+52 IAISL

-84 DSATLTGYLAG
+84 DNNTLMGYLAG
-95 LFGLGLLIYLLR
+95 LFVLGLLIYLLR

-122 YVLRNRLFGHFT
+122 YVLRNRLFSHFT

-174 MIVGILVLSIMCS
+174 IIVGVLVLSIMCS

-251 EDRGFAE
+251 EDKGFAE
-258 LTREAG
+258 LTRQAG

-289 FLAVAGGSALVLRD
+289 FLAVAGGSVLVVRD

-339 AYSRIESLLAERSDI
+339 AYSRIESMLAERSDI
-354 EEPVHPVALAS
+354 EDPMEPAVFVSP
-365 ASAFPL
+365 FPL
-371 RAVALSYQLEQRTL
+371 QAKGVSYQLEQRTL
-385 LRNVEFTLQAGGM
+385 LRNIDFTLHSGGM

-419 ANPTAGEIR
+419 ANPTSGELT
-428 MGEVPISQLALG
+428 MDAVPIAQLALG
-440 ELRSQFAYVP
+440 DLRGQFAYVP

-461 ANIALGRPDASR
+461 ANIALGRPDASQ

-484 VHDDIS
+484 VHDDIC

-510 QKQRLAIARALLLEA
+510 QKQRLSIARALLLAA

-536 VDAHTEQQILHALK
+536 VDAHTEQQILQALK
-550 AHKRTLILVS
+550 AHRRTLILVS

-575 EQGHVSERGRHGTL
+575 EQGHISERGRHGIL

>member
-1 MTSSYRPQPGAIA
+1 M
-14 LSFPVTGAG
+14 
-23 PRPAAT
+23 
-29 KDIYV
+29 
-34 SVFARLG
+34 SVFSRLG
-41 WFFKEQWQRYL
+41 WFFKEQWRRYL
-52 VAISL
+52 IAISL

-84 DSATLTGYLAG
+84 DNDTLMGYLAG
-95 LFGLGLLIYLLR
+95 LFVLGLLIYLLR

-122 YVLRNRLFGHFT
+122 YVLRNRLFSHFT

-174 MIVGILVLSIMCS
+174 IIVGVLVLSIMCS

-251 EDRGFAE
+251 EDKGFAE
-258 LTREAG
+258 LTRQAG

-289 FLAVAGGSALVLRD
+289 FLAVAGGSVLVVRD

-339 AYSRIESLLAERSDI
+339 AYSRIESMLAERSDI
-354 EEPVHPVALAS
+354 EDPTEPAVFVSP
-365 ASAFPL
+365 FPL
-371 RAVALSYQLEQRTL
+371 QAKGVSYQLEQRTL
-385 LRNVEFTLQAGGM
+385 LRHVDFTLHSGGM

-419 ANPTAGEIR
+419 ANPTSGELT
-428 MGEVPISQLALG
+428 MGAVPIAQLALG
-440 ELRSQFAYVP
+440 DLRGQFAYVP

-461 ANIALGRPDASR
+461 ANIALGRPDASQ

-484 VHDDIS
+484 VHDDIC

-510 QKQRLAIARALLLEA
+510 QKQRLSIARALLLVA

-536 VDAHTEQQILHALK
+536 VDAHTEQQILQALK
-550 AHKRTLILVS
+550 AHRRTLILVS

-575 EQGHVSERGRHGTL
+575 EQGHISERGRHGAL

>member
-1 MTSSYRPQPGAIA
+1 MTLSYRPLLGAIA
-14 LSFPVTGAG
+14 LRFPVTGG
-23 PRPAAT
+23 SLGLAAT

-34 SVFARLG
+34 SVFSRLG
-41 WFFKEQWQRYL
+41 WFFKEQWRRYL
-52 VAISL
+52 IAISL

-84 DSATLTGYLAG
+84 DNDTLMGYLAW
-95 LFGLGLLIYLLR
+95 LFVLGLLIYLLR

-122 YVLRNRLFGHFT
+122 YVLRNRLFSHFT

-174 MIVGILVLSIMCS
+174 IIVGVLVLSIMCS

-251 EDRGFAE
+251 EDKGFAE
-258 LTREAG
+258 LTRQAG

-289 FLAVAGGSALVLRD
+289 FLAVAGGSVLVVRD

-339 AYSRIESLLAERSDI
+339 AYSRIESMLAERSDI
-354 EEPVHPVALAS
+354 EDPTEPAMFVSP
-365 ASAFPL
+365 FPL
-371 RAVALSYQLEQRTL
+371 QAKGVSYQLEQRTL
-385 LRNVEFTLQAGGM
+385 LRNIDFTLHSGGM

-419 ANPTAGEIR
+419 ANPTSGELT
-428 MGEVPISQLALG
+428 MGAVPIAQLALG
-440 ELRSQFAYVP
+440 DLRGQFAYVP

-461 ANIALGRPDASR
+461 ANIALGRPDASQ

-484 VHDDIS
+484 VHDDIC

-510 QKQRLAIARALLLEA
+510 QKQRLSIARALLLAA

-536 VDAHTEQQILHALK
+536 VDAHTEQQILQALK
-550 AHKRTLILVS
+550 AHRRTLILVS

-575 EQGHVSERGRHGTL
+575 EQGHISERGRHGAL

>member
-1 MTSSYRPQPGAIA
+1 M
-14 LSFPVTGAG
+14 
-23 PRPAAT
+23 
-29 KDIYV
+29 
-34 SVFARLG
+34 SVFSRLG
-41 WFFKEQWQRYL
+41 WFFKEQWRRYL
-52 VAISL
+52 IAISL

-84 DSATLTGYLAG
+84 DNDTLMGYLAG
-95 LFGLGLLIYLLR
+95 LFVLGLLIYLLR

-122 YVLRNRLFGHFT
+122 YVLRNRLFSNFT

-174 MIVGILVLSIMCS
+174 IIVGVLVLSIMCS

-251 EDRGFAE
+251 EDKGFAE
-258 LTREAG
+258 LTRQAG

-289 FLAVAGGSALVLRD
+289 FLAVAGGSVLVVRD

-339 AYSRIESLLAERSDI
+339 AYSRIESMLAERSDI
-354 EEPVHPVALAS
+354 EDPMEPAAFVSP
-365 ASAFPL
+365 FPL
-371 RAVALSYQLEQRTL
+371 QAKGVSYQLEQRTL
-385 LRNVEFTLQAGGM
+385 LRNIDFTLHSGGM

-419 ANPTAGEIR
+419 ANPTSGELT
-428 MGEVPISQLALG
+428 MGAVSIAQLALG
-440 ELRSQFAYVP
+440 DLRGQFAYVP

-461 ANIALGRPDASR
+461 ANIALGRPDASQ

-484 VHDDIS
+484 VHDDIC

-510 QKQRLAIARALLLEA
+510 QKQRLSIARALLLAA

-536 VDAHTEQQILHALK
+536 VDAHTEQQILQALK
-550 AHKRTLILVS
+550 AHRRTLILVS

-575 EQGHVSERGRHGTL
+575 EQGHISERGRHGTL

>member
-1 MTSSYRPQPGAIA
+1 M
-14 LSFPVTGAG
+14 
-23 PRPAAT
+23 
-29 KDIYV
+29 
-34 SVFARLG
+34 SVFSRLG
-41 WFFKEQWQRYL
+41 WFFKEQWRRYL
-52 VAISL
+52 IAISL

-84 DSATLTGYLAG
+84 DNDTLMDYLAG
-95 LFGLGLLIYLLR
+95 LFVLGLLIYLLR

-122 YVLRNRLFGHFT
+122 YVLRNRLFSHFT

-174 MIVGILVLSIMCS
+174 IIVGVLVLSIMCS

-251 EDRGFAE
+251 EDKGFAE
-258 LTREAG
+258 LTRQAG

-289 FLAVAGGSALVLRD
+289 FLAVAGGSVLVVRD

-339 AYSRIESLLAERSDI
+339 AYSRIESMLAERSDI
-354 EEPVHPVALAS
+354 EDPTEPAAFVSP
-365 ASAFPL
+365 FPL
-371 RAVALSYQLEQRTL
+371 QAKGVSYQLEQRTL
-385 LRNVEFTLQAGGM
+385 LRNIDFNLQSGGM

-419 ANPTAGEIR
+419 ANPTSGELT
-428 MGEVPISQLALG
+428 MGAVPIAQLALG
-440 ELRSQFAYVP
+440 DLRGQFAYVP

-461 ANIALGRPDASR
+461 ANIALGRPDASQ

-484 VHDDIS
+484 VHDDIC

-510 QKQRLAIARALLLEA
+510 QKQRLSIARALLLAA

-536 VDAHTEQQILHALK
+536 VDAHTEQQILQALK
-550 AHKRTLILVS
+550 AHRRTLILVS
-560 HRMTAVEQADEILVL
+560 HRMTAVEQAEEILVL
-575 EQGHVSERGRHGTL
+575 EQGHISERGRHGAL

>member
-1 MTSSYRPQPGAIA
+1 M
-14 LSFPVTGAG
+14 
-23 PRPAAT
+23 
-29 KDIYV
+29 
-34 SVFARLG
+34 SVFLRLG
-41 WFFKEQWQRYL
+41 WFFKDQWRRYL
-52 VAISL
+52 MAISL

-72 GWVVDGIAKGSL
+72 GWVVDGIARGEL
-84 DSATLTGYLAG
+84 DDGTLMGYLAG
-95 LFGLGLLIYLLR
+95 LLGLGLLIYLLR

-122 YVLRNRLFGHFT
+122 YVLRNRLFSHFT
-134 RMSPDFYQ
+134 CMSPDFYQ

-174 MIVGILVLSIMCS
+174 FIVGILVLSIMCS

-251 EDRGFAE
+251 EDKGFAE
-258 LTREAG
+258 LTRQAG
-264 ACNMAVA
+264 ECNMAVA

-289 FLAVAGGSALVLRD
+289 FLAVAGGSALVLQD
-303 ELTLGEL
+303 KLTLGEL

-339 AYSRIESLLAERSDI
+339 AYSRIESMLGERSDI
-354 EEPVHPVALAS
+354 EEPARSAAFVSAL
-365 ASAFPL
+365 PL
-371 RAVALSYQLEQRTL
+371 EARGLGYRLDQRSL
-385 LRNVEFTLQAGGM
+385 LHGVDFTLQHGAM

-419 ANPTAGEIR
+419 ANPTAGAIA
-428 MGEVPISQLALG
+428 MGGVPIDQLPLG
-440 ELRSQFAYVP
+440 TLRSQFAYVP

-461 ANIALGRPDASR
+461 ANIALGKPEASR

-484 VHDDIS
+484 VHDDIV
-490 RFPKGYETE
+490 RFPRGYETE

-510 QKQRLAIARALLLEA
+510 QKQRLAIARALLLAA

-536 VDAHTEQQILHALK
+536 VDAHTEQQILLALK
-550 AHKRTLILVS
+550 AHRRTLILVS

-575 EQGHVSERGRHGTL
+575 DQGAISERGAHGAL

>member
-1 MTSSYRPQPGAIA
+1 M
-14 LSFPVTGAG
+14 
-23 PRPAAT
+23 
-29 KDIYV
+29 
-34 SVFARLG
+34 SVFSRLG
-41 WFFKEQWQRYL
+41 WFFKEQWRRYL

-57 LMMVALLTVIPPKVV
+57 LMMVAVLTVIPPRVV

-84 DSATLTGYLAG
+84 DNDTLIRYLAG
-95 LFGLGLLIYLLR
+95 LFVLGLLIYLLR

-122 YVLRNRLFGHFT
+122 YVLRNRLFSHFT

-174 MIVGILVLSIMCS
+174 IIVGALVLSIMCS

-234 EALSGVRVLKSY
+234 ETLSGVRVLKSY

-251 EDRGFAE
+251 EDKGFAE
-258 LTREAG
+258 LTRQAG

-289 FLAVAGGSALVLRD
+289 FLAVAGGSVLVVRD

-354 EEPVHPVALAS
+354 EEPAQPATFT
-365 ASAFPL
+365 SAFPL
-371 RAVALSYQLEQRTL
+371 KAKGVSYQLEQCTL
-385 LRNVEFTLQAGGM
+385 LRNIDFTLHRGGM
-398 LGIVGRTGA
+398 LGVVGRTGA
-407 GKSSLLKLLMRL
+407 GKSALLKLLMRL
-419 ANPTAGEIR
+419 ANPTAGELT
-428 MGEVPISQLALG
+428 MGAVPITQLALG
-440 ELRSQFAYVP
+440 ELRDQFAYVP

-461 ANIALGRPDASR
+461 ANIALGRPDASA

-484 VHDDIS
+484 VHDDIR
-490 RFPKGYETE
+490 RFPRGYETD

-510 QKQRLAIARALLLEA
+510 QKQRLAIARALLLEG

-536 VDAHTEQQILHALK
+536 VDAHTELQILQALK
-550 AHKRTLILVS
+550 AHRRTLILVS

-575 EQGHVSERGRHGTL
+575 EQGRVSERGRHGIL

>member
-1 MTSSYRPQPGAIA
+1 MTNGGPLGAA
-14 LSFPVTGAG
+14 
-23 PRPAAT
+23 R
-29 KDIYV
+29 KDVDV
-34 SVFARLG
+34 SVFLRLG
-41 WFFKEQWQRYL
+41 WFFKEQWRRYL
-52 VAISL
+52 TAIAL

-72 GWVVDGIAKGSL
+72 GWVVDGVAKGEL
-84 DSATLTGYLAG
+84 DHGTLMGYLAG

-122 YVLRNRLFGHFT
+122 YVLRNRLFHHFT

-174 MIVGILVLSIMCS
+174 FIVGILVLSIMCS

-251 EDRGFAE
+251 EDQGFAE
-258 LTREAG
+258 LTRQAG
-264 ACNMAVA
+264 ECNMAVA

-289 FLAVAGGSALVLRD
+289 FLAVAGGSALVLQD
-303 ELTLGEL
+303 KLTLGEL

-354 EEPVHPVALAS
+354 QDPVAPQPLTAS
-365 ASAFPL
+365 FPL
-371 RAVALSYQLEQRTL
+371 CMKGVDYRLEQRSL
-385 LRNVEFTLQAGGM
+385 LQGIDFSLQQGCM
-398 LGIVGRTGA
+398 LGVVGRTGA

-419 ANPTAGEIR
+419 ANPSAGQIT
-428 MGEVPISQLALG
+428 MGGVPIQQLALAD
-440 ELRSQFAYVP
+440 LRSQFAYVP

-461 ANIALGRPDASR
+461 ANIALGRPEASQ

-490 RFPKGYETE
+490 RFPMGYATE

-510 QKQRLAIARALLLEA
+510 QKQRLAIARALLLPA

-536 VDAHTEQQILHALK
+536 VDAHTEQQILQALK
-550 AHKRTLILVS
+550 AHRRTLILIS

-575 EQGHVSERGRHGTL
+575 EQGRVSERGRHGAL

>member
-1 MTSSYRPQPGAIA
+1 MTLSYRPLLGAIA
-14 LSFPVTGAG
+14 LRFPVTGG
-23 PRPAAT
+23 SLGLAAT

-34 SVFARLG
+34 SVFSRLG
-41 WFFKEQWQRYL
+41 WFFKEQWRRYL
-52 VAISL
+52 IAISL

-84 DSATLTGYLAG
+84 DNDTLMGYLAG
-95 LFGLGLLIYLLR
+95 LFVLGLLIYLLR

-122 YVLRNRLFGHFT
+122 YVLRNRLFSHFT

-174 MIVGILVLSIMCS
+174 IIVGVLVLSIMCS

-251 EDRGFAE
+251 EDKGFAE
-258 LTREAG
+258 LTRQAG

-289 FLAVAGGSALVLRD
+289 FLAVAGGSVLVVRD

-339 AYSRIESLLAERSDI
+339 AYSRIESMLAERSDI
-354 EEPVHPVALAS
+354 EDPMEPAVFVSP
-365 ASAFPL
+365 FPL
-371 RAVALSYQLEQRTL
+371 QAKGVSYQLEQRTL
-385 LRNVEFTLQAGGM
+385 LRNIDFTLHSGGM

-419 ANPTAGEIR
+419 ANPTSGELT
-428 MGEVPISQLALG
+428 MGAVSIAQLALG
-440 ELRSQFAYVP
+440 DLRGQFAYVP

-461 ANIALGRPDASR
+461 ANIALGRPDASQ

-484 VHDDIS
+484 VHDDIC
-490 RFPKGYETE
+490 RFLKGYETE

-510 QKQRLAIARALLLEA
+510 QKQRLSIARALLLAA

-536 VDAHTEQQILHALK
+536 VDAHTEQQILQALK
-550 AHKRTLILVS
+550 AHRRTLILVS

-575 EQGHVSERGRHGTL
+575 EQGHISERGRHGAL

>member
-1 MTSSYRPQPGAIA
+1 M
-14 LSFPVTGAG
+14 
-23 PRPAAT
+23 
-29 KDIYV
+29 
-34 SVFARLG
+34 SVFLRLG
-41 WFFKEQWQRYL
+41 WFFKEQWRRYL
-52 VAISL
+52 IAITL
-57 LMMVALLTVIPPKVV
+57 LMMVAILTVIPPKVV
-72 GWVVDGIAKGSL
+72 GWVVDGIAKGDL
-84 DSATLTGYLAG
+84 DNDTLLRYLAG

-211 GTQIYKEFKAAQGAF
+211 GKQIYKEFKATQGAF

-251 EDRGFAE
+251 EDQGFAE
-258 LTREAG
+258 LTRQAG
-264 ACNMAVA
+264 ERNMAVA

-289 FLAVAGGSALVLRD
+289 FLAVAGGSALVLQG

-354 EEPVHPVALAS
+354 EDPAQPQALT
-365 ASAFPL
+365 SAFPL
-371 RAVALSYQLEQRTL
+371 CASGVGYRLEQRDL
-385 LRNVEFTLQAGGM
+385 LQDIDFTLQRGGM
-398 LGIVGRTGA
+398 LGVVGRTGA

-419 ANPTAGEIR
+419 ANPSAGELT
-428 MGEVPISQLALG
+428 MGGVPVERLALG
-440 ELRSQFAYVP
+440 ELRRQFAYVP

-461 ANIALGRPDASR
+461 ANIALGRPDASQ

-484 VHDDIS
+484 VHDDIV
-490 RFPKGYETE
+490 RFPRGYETE

-550 AHKRTLILVS
+550 AHRRTLILVS

-575 EQGHVSERGRHGTL
+575 DQGHVSERGRHGTL

>member
-1 MTSSYRPQPGAIA
+1 MTLSYRPLLGAIA
-14 LSFPVTGAG
+14 LRFPVTGG
-23 PRPAAT
+23 SLGLAAT

-34 SVFARLG
+34 SVFSRLG
-41 WFFKEQWQRYL
+41 WFFKEQWRRYL
-52 VAISL
+52 IAISL
-57 LMMVALLTVIPPKVV
+57 LIMVALLTVIPPKVV

-84 DSATLTGYLAG
+84 DNDTLMGYLAG
-95 LFGLGLLIYLLR
+95 LFVLGLLIYLLR

-122 YVLRNRLFGHFT
+122 YVLRNRLFSHFT

-174 MIVGILVLSIMCS
+174 IIVGVLVLSIMCS

-251 EDRGFAE
+251 EDKGFAE
-258 LTREAG
+258 LTRQAG

-289 FLAVAGGSALVLRD
+289 FLAVAGGSVLVVRD

-339 AYSRIESLLAERSDI
+339 AYSRIESMLAERSDI
-354 EEPVHPVALAS
+354 EDPMEPAAFVSP
-365 ASAFPL
+365 FPL
-371 RAVALSYQLEQRTL
+371 QAKGVSYQLEQRTL
-385 LRNVEFTLQAGGM
+385 LRNIDFTLHSGGM

-419 ANPTAGEIR
+419 ANPTSGELT
-428 MGEVPISQLALG
+428 MGAVSIAQLALG
-440 ELRSQFAYVP
+440 DLRGQFAYVP

-461 ANIALGRPDASR
+461 ANIALGRPDASQ

-484 VHDDIS
+484 VHDDIC

-510 QKQRLAIARALLLEA
+510 QKQRLSIARALLLAA

-536 VDAHTEQQILHALK
+536 VDAHTEQQILQALK
-550 AHKRTLILVS
+550 AHRRALILVS

-575 EQGHVSERGRHGTL
+575 EQGHISERGRHGTL

>member
-1 MTSSYRPQPGAIA
+1 M
-14 LSFPVTGAG
+14 
-23 PRPAAT
+23 
-29 KDIYV
+29 
-34 SVFARLG
+34 SVFSRLG
-41 WFFKEQWQRYL
+41 WFFKEQWRRYL
-52 VAISL
+52 IAISL

-84 DSATLTGYLAG
+84 DNDTLMGYLAG
-95 LFGLGLLIYLLR
+95 LFVLGLLIYLLR

-122 YVLRNRLFGHFT
+122 YVLRNRLFSHFT

-174 MIVGILVLSIMCS
+174 IIVGVLVLSIMCS

-251 EDRGFAE
+251 EDKGFAE
-258 LTREAG
+258 LTRQAG

-289 FLAVAGGSALVLRD
+289 FLAVAGGSVLVVRD

-339 AYSRIESLLAERSDI
+339 AYSRIESMLTERSDI
-354 EEPVHPVALAS
+354 EDPMEPAVFVSP
-365 ASAFPL
+365 FPL
-371 RAVALSYQLEQRTL
+371 QAKGVSYQLEQRTL
-385 LRNVEFTLQAGGM
+385 LRNIDFTLHSGGM

-419 ANPTAGEIR
+419 ANPTSGELT
-428 MGEVPISQLALG
+428 MGAVSIAQLALG
-440 ELRSQFAYVP
+440 DLRGQFAYVP

-461 ANIALGRPDASR
+461 ANIALGRPDASQ

-484 VHDDIS
+484 VHDDIC

-510 QKQRLAIARALLLEA
+510 QKQRLSIARALLLAA

-536 VDAHTEQQILHALK
+536 VDAHTEQQILQALK
-550 AHKRTLILVS
+550 AHRRTLILVS

-575 EQGHVSERGRHGTL
+575 EQGHISERGRHGAL

>member
-1 MTSSYRPQPGAIA
+1 M
-14 LSFPVTGAG
+14 
-23 PRPAAT
+23 
-29 KDIYV
+29 

-41 WFFKEQWQRYL
+41 WFFKEQWRRYL
-52 VAISL
+52 IAISL

-122 YVLRNRLFGHFT
+122 YVLRNRLFSHFT

-174 MIVGILVLSIMCS
+174 MIVGVLVLSIMCS

-354 EEPVHPVALAS
+354 EEPAQPVALTS

-385 LRNVEFTLQAGGM
+385 LRNVDFTLQAGGM

-440 ELRSQFAYVP
+440 ELRGQFAYVP

-575 EQGHVSERGRHGTL
+575 EEGHVSERGRHGAL

>member
-1 MTSSYRPQPGAIA
+1 M
-14 LSFPVTGAG
+14 
-23 PRPAAT
+23 
-29 KDIYV
+29 
-34 SVFARLG
+34 SVFSRLG
-41 WFFKEQWQRYL
+41 WFFKEQWRRYL
-52 VAISL
+52 IAISL

-84 DSATLTGYLAG
+84 DNDTLMGYLAG
-95 LFGLGLLIYLLR
+95 LFVLGLLIYLLR

-122 YVLRNRLFGHFT
+122 YVLRNRLFSHFT

-174 MIVGILVLSIMCS
+174 IIVGVLVLSIMCS

-251 EDRGFAE
+251 EDKGFAE
-258 LTREAG
+258 LTRQAG

-289 FLAVAGGSALVLRD
+289 FLAVAGGSVLVVRD

-339 AYSRIESLLAERSDI
+339 AYSRIESMLAERSDI
-354 EEPVHPVALAS
+354 EDPMEPAAFVSP
-365 ASAFPL
+365 FPL
-371 RAVALSYQLEQRTL
+371 QAKGVSYQLEQRTL
-385 LRNVEFTLQAGGM
+385 LRNINFTLHSGGM

-419 ANPTAGEIR
+419 ANPTSGELT
-428 MGEVPISQLALG
+428 MGAVSIAQLALG
-440 ELRSQFAYVP
+440 DLRGQFAYVP

-461 ANIALGRPDASR
+461 ANIALGRPDASQ

-484 VHDDIS
+484 VHDDIC

-510 QKQRLAIARALLLEA
+510 QKQRLSIARALLLAA

-536 VDAHTEQQILHALK
+536 VDAHTEQQILQALK
-550 AHKRTLILVS
+550 AHRRTLILVS

-575 EQGHVSERGRHGTL
+575 EQGHISERGRHGTL